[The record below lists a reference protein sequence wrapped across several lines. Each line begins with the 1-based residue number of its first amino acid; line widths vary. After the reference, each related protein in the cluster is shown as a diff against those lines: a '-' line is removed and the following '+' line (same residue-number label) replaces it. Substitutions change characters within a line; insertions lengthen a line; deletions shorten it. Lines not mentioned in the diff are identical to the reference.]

1 MTRHVPGACFRHPQI
16 AFDGGPVDQ
25 ASHEKYC
32 AILGRGRVNS
42 GAVARERTCGGS
54 EVQTTLRPR
63 VRRFGEA
70 ARWWSLRG
78 TPVLKLGVGSLPHFG
93 GFRARG
99 VVGALQ
105 GAQGVIYRGSRRGRL
120 GLRRVPGLFSL
131 PLLRGDP
138 RSSSHAIGGGY
149 GRRWRAIGRG
159 DVARRGRER
168 RRGLLLLLG
177 LEKERHGRQRGLGAG
192 RKVVRPA
199 MDRLS
204 GHPDAGRAE

>member
-78 TPVLKLGVGSLPHFG
+78 TPVLAQMSASARLCRWPPPPRLGSG
-93 GFRARG
+93 G
-99 VVGALQ
+99 
-105 GAQGVIYRGSRRGRL
+105 GSRRRCQRL
-120 GLRRVPGLFSL
+120 KFKLPEAGSRIAPAFWWVPGS
-131 PLLRGDP
+131 RCC
-138 RSSSHAIGGGY
+138 
-149 GRRWRAIGRG
+149 
-159 DVARRGRER
+159 
-168 RRGLLLLLG
+168 RGLAGSSGSYLQRQSAWASGPAVSSWPVQPPAAARGPQELLA
-177 LEKERHGRQRGLGAG
+177 RHWRWVWTTLAG
-192 RKVVRPA
+192 HRTR
-199 MDRLS
+199 
-204 GHPDAGRAE
+204 